1 MEREYFQPQ
10 AGRKY
15 LNRNG
20 VTYFCVES
28 LDNNSAKFL
37 SVTSGYTLTAYGCQ
51 KYEDGTIEWDGSIGN
66 TFEDVN
72 KYVENYG
79 FDSSLLVRS

>member
-1 MEREYFQPQ
+1 MYRNYFQPQ

-28 LDNNSAKFL
+28 LSDNSAKFI
-37 SVTSGYTLTAYGCQ
+37 SVASGYTLTACGCQ
-51 KYEDGTIEWDGSIGN
+51 KNDDGTIEWNGSIGGK
-66 TFEDVN
+66 FEN
-72 KYVENYG
+72 IEEYVQNYG
-79 FDSSLLVRS
+79 FDSNVL